1 MTTTEAQALIAELTA
16 DFLANP
22 YNLVRDLVMNHEG
35 DDEFDTALEVLGSDW
50 ENSVS
55 WQVTASCGEAKATA

>member
-22 YNLVRDLVMNHEG
+22 YNLVRDLVLNHEG
-35 DDEFDTALEVLGSDW
+35 DAEFDRALEVLGSDW
-50 ENSVS
+50 EASVS
-55 WQVTASCGEAKATA
+55 WEVTATCGEAKATA